1 MGTGRHSSRFPR
13 EEEAR
18 TSVPGFSSLRSR
30 YHHFTFT
37 YVCLVRDH
45 RSDRTGPIVLR
56 DPRPF
61 QFVRPDFLHDRTRI
75 RTPSS
80 LPLLARARC
89 ILMILVNYDS
99 IPFVR
104 PVESKFV
111 ILNLLLDKGFVN
123 IFQLHINN
131 SISNRIGL
139 NVISI
144 EKDCSC
150 IISRLMMKRQTFS

>member
-89 ILMILVNYDS
+89 ILMILLTT
-99 IPFVR
+99 IPFHSFDQSN
-104 PVESKFV
+104 PSSF
-111 ILNLLLDKGFVN
+111 LNLLLDKGFVN